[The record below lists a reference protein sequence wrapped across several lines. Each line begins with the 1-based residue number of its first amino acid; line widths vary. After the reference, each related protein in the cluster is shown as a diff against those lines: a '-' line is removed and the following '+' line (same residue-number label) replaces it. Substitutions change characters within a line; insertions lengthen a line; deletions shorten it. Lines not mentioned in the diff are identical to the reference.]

1 MGLTRNSLRAKIFF
15 SMLLL
20 TLIALVMILL
30 VTVLQYKEEA
40 EDYHKQR
47 LLRKEKAVKSHIVSI
62 LNNTTFEV
70 KPEKIPYIF
79 KENNFISELSRVH
92 KMPINIYDLKGNLLI
107 SSRKYFGN
115 EKKDTI
121 QKISADIVKLIDR
134 SPDKRFVIKKKN
146 NNIEYQSSFSYIYDR
161 HFKPI
166 AILNLPYLADS
177 TFYKDELREF
187 LKSLAKIYILL
198 FLLATFLSY
207 VLSRYIT
214 KSLKTINQM
223 LQETSLE
230 GKKQKILVN
239 NPNEEIN
246 QLVTSYNAMVDK
258 LDESAKKL
266 AQTEREQAWREVAK
280 QVAHEIKNPLTPMR
294 LNIQSFQMTF
304 DPSDPELKKKFNE
317 FANMLIQQID
327 LMSNIASG
335 FSNFAQLPKAQILE
349 YDLVEVVRNALM
361 LFDPEIVYFNT
372 NREKLIWNFDKEQIM
387 RVVTN
392 LVENALQSIPD
403 NRKPKIEVFLEEKED
418 KILIKV
424 RDNGRGIPDEIKS
437 HIFEP
442 KFTTKSKGMGLGL
455 AIVKRIIE
463 NHGGSIYFKTKLN
476 KGTTFIIEFQKN
488 KTS

>member
-20 TLIALVMILL
+20 TFIALVMILL

-79 KENNFISELSRVH
+79 KENNFISELSKVH
-92 KMPINIYDLKGNLLI
+92 KMPINIYDLNGNLLI

-115 EKKDTI
+115 SKKDSLQTI
-121 QKISADIVKLIDR
+121 PKSIIDKIDK
-134 SPDKRFVIKKKN
+134 SPDKRFVIKKN
-146 NNIEYQSSFSYIYDR
+146 NDKLDYQSSFSYIYNKK
-161 HFKPI
+161 FKPI
-166 AILNLPYLADS
+166 AVLNLPYLADS
-177 TFYKDELREF
+177 TFYKDELKEF
-187 LKSLAKIYILL
+187 LKSLAKIYIVL
-198 FLLATFLSY
+198 FLLATLLSY
-207 VLSRYIT
+207 ILSRYIT
-214 KSLKTINQM
+214 KSLSTINQM
-223 LQETSLE
+223 LQKTSLE

-246 QLVTSYNAMVDK
+246 ELVNSYNSMVDK

-304 DPSDPELKKKFNE
+304 DPEDPDIKNKFNE

-335 FSNFAQLPKAQILE
+335 FSNFAQLPKAQMIE
-349 YDLVEVVRNALM
+349 YDLVEVIRNALM
-361 LFDPEIVYFNT
+361 LFDPETVEFITNT
-372 NREKLIWNFDKEQIM
+372 EKFVWKFDKEQIM
-387 RVVTN
+387 RVITN
-392 LVENALQSIPD
+392 LVENAQQSIPE
-403 NRKPKIEVFLEEKED
+403 NRKPKIQVILEEKD
-418 KILIKV
+418 GKIFIKV
-424 RDNGRGIPDEIKS
+424 KDNGSGIPDEVKN

-455 AIVKRIIE
+455 AIVKKIIE
-463 NHGGSIYFKTKLN
+463 NHGGHIYFETRIN
-476 KGTTFIIEFQKN
+476 KGTTFIIEFK
-488 KTS
+488 K

>member
-1 MGLTRNSLRAKIFF
+1 VF
-15 SMLLL
+15 
-20 TLIALVMILL
+20 
-30 VTVLQYKEEA
+30 QYKEEA

-70 KPEKIPYIF
+70 KPDKIPYIF
-79 KENNFISELSRVH
+79 KENNFISELSKVH
-92 KMPINIYDLKGNLLI
+92 KMPINIYDLNGNLLI

-115 EKKDTI
+115 SKKDSL
-121 QKISADIVKLIDR
+121 QKIPLSIIDKIDK
-134 SPDKRFVIKKKN
+134 SPTKRFVIKKN
-146 NNIEYQSSFSYIYDR
+146 NKKFDYQSSFSYIYDR
-161 HFKPI
+161 KYKPI
-166 AILNLPYLADS
+166 AVLNLPYLADS

-187 LKSLAKIYILL
+187 LKSLAKIYVVL
-198 FLLATFLSY
+198 FLLATLLSY
-207 VLSRYIT
+207 ILSRYIT
-214 KSLKTINQM
+214 KSLSTINQM
-223 LQETSLE
+223 LQKTSLE
-230 GKKQKILVN
+230 GKKQKILLN

-246 QLVTSYNAMVDK
+246 ELVNSYNSMVDK

-304 DPSDPELKKKFNE
+304 DPSDPDIKNKFNE
-317 FANMLIQQID
+317 FSNMLIQQID

-335 FSNFAQLPKAQILE
+335 FSNFAQLPKAQMIE
-349 YDLVEVVRNALM
+349 YDLVDVVKNSIM
-361 LFDPEIVYFNT
+361 LFDPEIVHFT
-372 NREKLIWNFDKEQIM
+372 STKEKLLWKFDKEQIM

-392 LVENALQSIPD
+392 LVENALQSIPQ
-403 NRKPKIEVFLEEKED
+403 NKTPNVQVIIEETKD
-418 KILIKV
+418 KIFIKV
-424 RDNGRGIPDEIKS
+424 KDNGSGIPDEVKN

-463 NHGGSIYFKTKLN
+463 NHGGIIYFKTKIN
-476 KGTTFIIEFQKN
+476 KGTTFIIEFK
-488 KTS
+488 K

>member
-20 TLIALVMILL
+20 TFIALIMILL

-121 QKISADIVKLIDR
+121 QKISSEISKMIDQ
-134 SPDKRFVIKKKN
+134 SPNKRFVIKKKN
-146 NNIEYQSSFSYIYDR
+146 KNIEYQSSFSYIYDK

-177 TFYKDELREF
+177 SFYKDELVEF
-187 LKSLAKIYILL
+187 LKSLAKIYIVL

-207 VLSRYIT
+207 LLSRYIT
-214 KSLKTINQM
+214 KSLNTINQM
-223 LQETSLE
+223 LQKTSLE

-258 LDESAKKL
+258 LDESARKL

-304 DPSDPELKKKFNE
+304 DPQDPQLKTKFNE

-335 FSNFAQLPKAQILE
+335 FSNFAQMPKAQMLK
-349 YDLVEVVRNALM
+349 YNLVEVIRNALM
-361 LFDPEIVYFNT
+361 LFDPEIVIFET
-372 NREKLIWNFDKEQIM
+372 KKEEVFWNFDKDQIM

-392 LVENALQSIPD
+392 LVENALQSIPK
-403 NRKPKIEVFLEEKED
+403 NRTPKIIVSLHED
-418 KILIKV
+418 ENNIFIKV
-424 RDNGRGIPDEIKS
+424 KDNGLGIPEEIKT

-463 NHGGSIYFKTKLN
+463 NHGGKIYFNTQLN
-476 KGTTFIIEFQKN
+476 KGTTFIIEFK
-488 KTS
+488 K